1 MKYQILEKIREYS
14 RIMIFRHIRVDGD
27 YIGASRG
34 LREILRLSF
43 PEKEIFIH
51 DEEYTASF
59 SFLGDDDAPVSD
71 EWISGALAIVV
82 DTATTDRIANPD
94 YAKCRE
100 VIKIDHHINRQ
111 PYGDLNWVESERAS
125 ACELIADFY
134 DTFRSELKI
143 NTYAATCLYLGMVT
157 DSGRFQY
164 SSVNGNSLRAAALM
178 LDQGVDTQWMFGHL
192 YNRPLSSLKYKS
204 FVYGNIQTTPNGAA
218 YLYISTDIIR
228 EYGVTLEAASNV
240 VSYMEGL
247 EGCLCWMA
255 FIEQP
260 DGGVRVRMRSRWMES
275 HMLTEKY
282 GGGGHAMASGVTL
295 PDKSLVPQLIAEAD
309 ALVKEYKETHEG
321 WI

>member
-1 MKYQILEKIREYS
+1 MKHQILEKIREYP

-27 YIGASRG
+27 CIGASRG

-43 PEKEIFIH
+43 PEKEIYIH
-51 DEEYTASF
+51 DSENTSSF
-59 SFLGDDDAPVSD
+59 AFLGTDDAPVSD
-71 EWISGALAIVV
+71 EWLSGALGIVV

-94 YAKCRE
+94 YTKCRE
-100 VIKIDHHINRQ
+100 IIKIDHHINRQ
-111 PYGDLNWVESERAS
+111 PYGDLNWVEAERAS
-125 ACELIADFY
+125 ACELIAEFY
-134 DTFRSELKI
+134 DTFRDELNI
-143 NTYAATCLYLGMVT
+143 NTYAASCLYLGMVT
-157 DSGRFQY
+157 DTGRFQY
-164 SSVNGNSLRAAALM
+164 PAVDGGSLRYGAMM
-178 LDQGVDTQWMFGHL
+178 LDVGVDTSWLFGHL

-218 YLYISTDIIR
+218 YLYVSTDTIR
-228 EYGVTLEAASNV
+228 EYGVSLEAASNV

-260 DGGVRVRMRSRWMES
+260 DGGIRVRMRSRFMES
-275 HMLTEKY
+275 HTLTEKY

-295 PDKSLVPQLIAEAD
+295 TDKALVPQLIAEAD
-309 ALVKEYKETHEG
+309 ALVKEYKETHED